1 MNQHVVLTH
10 TLSIFV
16 YIYLPLSLCLSLI
29 SARALAQ
36 VLAESKHI
44 NLSLHYLEMC
54 ITALHDRAV
63 HPERHAHV
71 PYRNCMMTSV
81 LKDSLG
87 GNCKVRTRLV
97 FVLLSCLCVVVS
109 VCLYFCDGVF
119 FL

>member
-1 MNQHVVLTH
+1 
-10 TLSIFV
+10 
-16 YIYLPLSLCLSLI
+16 
-29 SARALAQ
+29 

-63 HPERHAHV
+63 HPERHSHV

-87 GNCKVRTRLV
+87 GNCKVCVRARHRG
-97 FVLLSCLCVVVS
+97 CLCVVIFLLSLCVCMSVLVS
-109 VCLYFCDGVF
+109 IG
-119 FL
+119 

>member
-1 MNQHVVLTH
+1 MCLFNL
-10 TLSIFV
+10 LSF
-16 YIYLPLSLCLSLI
+16 LRPLFRP
-29 SARALAQ
+29 RANAPQ

-63 HPERHAHV
+63 HPERHSHV

-87 GNCKVRTRLV
+87 GNCKVCGCVRARHRGLGV
-97 FVLLSCLCVVVS
+97 VIFLLCLCVCMSVLVS
-109 VCLYFCDGVF
+109 MG
-119 FL
+119 

>member
-1 MNQHVVLTH
+1 
-10 TLSIFV
+10 
-16 YIYLPLSLCLSLI
+16 
-29 SARALAQ
+29 
-36 VLAESKHI
+36 
-44 NLSLHYLEMC
+44 MC

-97 FVLLSCLCVVVS
+97 LCCSRVCVSVFRCVCVSACLCV
-109 VCLYFCDGVF
+109 CDGMS

>member
-1 MNQHVVLTH
+1 MRT
-10 TLSIFV
+10 
-16 YIYLPLSLCLSLI
+16 
-29 SARALAQ
+29 LAQ

-63 HPERHAHV
+63 HPERHSHV

-97 FVLLSCLCVVVS
+97 FVLLMS
-109 VCLYFCDGVF
+109 VCLFVF
-119 FL
+119 VSFLTVIYWQFYSGLIGYRNLTLDAIYSSLF